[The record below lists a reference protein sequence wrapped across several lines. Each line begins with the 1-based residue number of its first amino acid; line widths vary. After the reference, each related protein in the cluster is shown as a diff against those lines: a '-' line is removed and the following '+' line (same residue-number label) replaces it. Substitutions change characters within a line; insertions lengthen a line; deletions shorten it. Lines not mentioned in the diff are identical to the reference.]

1 MSYKVHYF
9 NAKGR
14 GEIIRLI
21 LVAADQKFED
31 IRIDMDKWPEVKP
44 TTPTGVLPYVETPDG
59 HIMTQSLAIARSLAK
74 KFNLYGKTDCDF
86 YLVERTVEQVA
97 DIFGEFVKLMFGP
110 AEGKEDAKKSILE
123 GKTHAAI
130 VQLVKFLEEN
140 KTGFFAGDGV
150 TYADFLVIQTYD
162 NLPKV
167 SDTLQNDFPALK
179 EHKEKVLNAIPS
191 IKKWFEESKPT
202 IF

>member
-9 NAKGR
+9 NVKGR

-31 IRIDMDKWPEVKP
+31 IRIEKANWLEVKP

-59 HIMTQSLAIARSLAK
+59 HIMTQSLAIARTLAR

-86 YLVERTVEQVA
+86 YLVERTVEQVFE
-97 DIFGEFVKLMFGP
+97 IFGDFAKLIFGP
-110 AEGKEDAKKSILE
+110 AEGKEEIKTSILE

-150 TYADFLVIQTYD
+150 TFADFLVIQTFD
-162 NLPKV
+162 NLTKV
-167 SDTLQNDFPALK
+167 SDTLQDEFPALK
-179 EHKEKVLNAIPS
+179 QHKEKVLNALPTV
-191 IKKWFEESKPT
+191 KKWFDESKPT